1 MKHLLFG
8 IFVMLCTGLFA
19 QTENT
24 DEGIIFETII
34 LTPDYEEIA
43 TLAANLEAH
52 NKEFHTAGT
61 PYEAYVYNITTGP
74 NSGKMVWM
82 MGPFSKWADLDNRP
96 GGEAHDENWMTTVVP
111 YLENMEHGEYWKRD
125 NEMSKA
131 PTGKQYPLMFIRY
144 HSISKAEGY
153 RFGPLLEK
161 ISSVMKAMDE
171 AESWAV
177 YDNLL
182 RQGYDTGRH
191 VAMIGGMNN
200 WAEMDEDWPFMDK
213 FKEMYGDA
221 AWNAFVSD
229 MEVVTTNS
237 WDEIW
242 SYNAKLSGK
251 E

>member
-1 MKHLLFG
+1 MKNLLFG

-24 DEGIIFETII
+24 DEGVIFETII

-52 NKEFHTAGT
+52 NKEFHAAGT

-74 NSGKMVWM
+74 NAGKMVWM
-82 MGPFSKWADLDNRP
+82 MGPFSNWADLDNRP

-111 YLENMEHGEYWKRD
+111 YLENIEHGEYWKREND
-125 NEMSKA
+125 ISLA
-131 PTGKQYPLMFIRY
+131 STGKQYPLMFVRY
-144 HSISKAEGY
+144 HNISKTEGY
-153 RFGPLLEK
+153 RFNPLLQK
-161 ISSVMKAMDE
+161 ISAVIKAMDE
-171 AESWAV
+171 PVSWSV

-182 RQGYDTGRH
+182 RQGYTTGRH
-191 VAMIGGMNN
+191 MAMVRGMKS
-200 WAEMDEDWPFMDK
+200 WADLDESWPFMET
-213 FKEMYGDA
+213 FKELYGEA
-221 AWNAFVSD
+221 EWNAFLKE
-229 MEVVTTNS
+229 MEVVSTNS

-242 SYNAKLSGK
+242 TFNAKLSGK